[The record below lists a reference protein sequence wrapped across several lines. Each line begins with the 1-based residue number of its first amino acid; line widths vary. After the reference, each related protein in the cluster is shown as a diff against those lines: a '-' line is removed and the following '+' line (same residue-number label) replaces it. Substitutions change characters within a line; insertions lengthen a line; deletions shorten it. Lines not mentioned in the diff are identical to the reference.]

1 MHLNI
6 YSMHICMLYGI
17 CIGCDIYI
25 YIVYEL
31 YVYNIILEF
40 VFTSVISI

>member
-1 MHLNI
+1 
-6 YSMHICMLYGI
+6 MHICMSYDI
-17 CIGCDIYI
+17 CIGCYIDI

-40 VFTSVISI
+40 VFTSIISI